1 MILAVLLAAAALPAA
16 AQKRDTLP
24 SVQAGDPAVAGSK
37 SGLPGA
43 DARAGEMTVYRSP
56 TCGCCKKWVEH
67 VKAHG
72 FAVRDVVRGDMDA
85 VKRELGVPG
94 ELQSCHT
101 AVIGGYRIEG
111 HVPAAE
117 IRKVLQTKPPFLGLS
132 VPGMP
137 VGTPGMEMGG
147 RKDAFA
153 VVGFGPGPEVR
164 VVREY
169 PAE

>member
-1 MILAVLLAAAALPAA
+1 MRFVNILAVFLAAVALPAA
-16 AQKRDTLP
+16 AQKPGNTPSLP
-24 SVQAGDPAVAGSK
+24 AAAP
-37 SGLPGA
+37 
-43 DARAGEMTVYRSP
+43 AGEPMTVYRSP

-67 VKAHG
+67 IKAHG
-72 FAVRDVVRGDMDA
+72 FVVRDIVRDDMDA

-117 IRKVLQTKPPFLGLS
+117 IREVLQAKPPFLGLS

-147 RKDAFA
+147 RKDAFT
-153 VVGFGPGPEVR
+153 VVGFGPGSEVR

>member
-1 MILAVLLAAAALPAA
+1 MRFANILAVLWATVVLPAA
-16 AQKRDTLP
+16 AQK
-24 SVQAGDPAVAGSK
+24 
-37 SGLPGA
+37 PGNTPPWVPPA
-43 DARAGEMTVYRSP
+43 DAMIKPQGKDESMTVYRSP

-67 VKAHG
+67 IKAHG
-72 FAVRDVVRGDMDA
+72 FTVRDIVRDDMDA
-85 VKRELGVPG
+85 VKRELSIPG

-101 AVIGGYRIEG
+101 AVIAGYRIEG

-117 IRKVLQTKPPFLGLS
+117 IRKLLQAKPPFLGLS

-147 RKDAFA
+147 RKDAFT
-153 VVGFGPGPEVR
+153 VVGFGPGSEVR

>member
-1 MILAVLLAAAALPAA
+1 MRVVNTLVVLLVAMTMAAAAPKSSGVPSVSPAA
-16 AQKRDTLP
+16 S
-24 SVQAGDPAVAGSK
+24 SVSEP
-37 SGLPGA
+37 
-43 DARAGEMTVYRSP
+43 MTVYRSS

-72 FAVRDVVRGDMDA
+72 FVVRDIVRDDMDA

-117 IRKVLQTKPPFLGLS
+117 IREVLRTKPPFLGLT

-137 VGTPGMEMGG
+137 IGAPGMEMGG
-147 RKDAFA
+147 RKDAFT
-153 VVGFGPGPEVR
+153 VVGFGPGSEVR